1 MWPGLGCT
9 GVVGVELP
17 GERNVACLVPP
28 GTETGDFKDGV
39 GAGEGSPAGDFSL
52 GSRARGGSG
61 GPLGNL
67 VGERMLSL
75 ARSGLVVECLSK
87 PGCVG
92 GAPASRESLGEI
104 WGRGRS
110 PGEVDNTCA
119 NLEGAKL
126 YLKHYSKLKF
136 TFS

>member
-1 MWPGLGCT
+1 M
-9 GVVGVELP
+9 
-17 GERNVACLVPP
+17 ACLVPP
-28 GTETGDFKDGV
+28 GTETGDFKDGVV

-52 GSRARGGSG
+52 GSRALGGSG

-75 ARSGLVVECLSK
+75 AKSGLVGCLSK

-92 GAPASRESLGEI
+92 GTEPDSRESLGEI
-104 WGRGRS
+104 WGRVRS

-119 NLEGAKL
+119 NLDNPKL
-126 YLKHYSKLKF
+126 EHTHTKTKF
-136 TFS
+136 ENIMSINNNL

>member
-1 MWPGLGCT
+1 MQPPQSELPQPEGRQLAVEDPLGLCPGLGCA
-9 GVVGVELP
+9 GLVGVELP

-39 GAGEGSPAGDFSL
+39 VGAGEGSPAGDFSL
-52 GSRARGGSG
+52 GSRALGGSG

-75 ARSGLVVECLSK
+75 AKSGLVGCLSK

-92 GAPASRESLGEI
+92 GTEPDS
-104 WGRGRS
+104 
-110 PGEVDNTCA
+110 
-119 NLEGAKL
+119 
-126 YLKHYSKLKF
+126 
-136 TFS
+136 

>member
-1 MWPGLGCT
+1 
-9 GVVGVELP
+9 VVGVELP
-17 GERNVACLVPP
+17 GERNVASLVPP

-39 GAGEGSPAGDFSL
+39 GAGEGSLAGDFSL

-119 NLEGAKL
+119 NLGRGSDIGSEL
-126 YLKHYSKLKF
+126 LV
-136 TFS
+136 